1 MPKRKFRHIWSGPNW
16 WYLLTQCAED
26 GGDCQILRDSTFSS
40 PLRNRSIIYNF
51 VVVVYLILFSLYW
64 WGREKNA
71 RRVACRRPSHPPRF
85 KPSFVE

>member
-1 MPKRKFRHIWSGPNW
+1 MDWR
-16 WYLLTQCAED
+16 YLLTKCAED

-64 WGREKNA
+64 WGRENNF
-71 RRVACRRPSHPPRF
+71 RRVACRPRHPSRF
-85 KPSFVE
+85 RPSFVESSSILRRGER